1 MGANDTNSKNKSK
14 GPDAV
19 VSGKWS
25 YISGTHKSTNMKIT
39 RIASILI
46 TASAIAFT
54 LSSCKLDDPTPSF
67 TYDELV
73 KEMERVNS
81 EVSLEGNIDFMFLGP
96 DGPMEIRTKSGEK
109 NISNEQIYPELNGM
123 SYLFFQTK
131 GHYADEI
138 LSLSLYFQEFD
149 KCSVGTEIKPVRVN
163 FGAFLSNN
171 SFNFTDRIDGKI
183 VVKAIDE
190 KQITL
195 RFIKVIGSIAL
206 GDYIMNG
213 DITFD
218 ISKGSIASDKK

>member
-1 MGANDTNSKNKSK
+1 M
-14 GPDAV
+14 
-19 VSGKWS
+19 
-25 YISGTHKSTNMKIT
+25 THN
-39 RIASILI
+39 ASILI
-46 TASAIAFT
+46 AASAIIMT
-54 LSSCKLDDPTPSF
+54 ISSCKLEEPIYSTRSNEELIEQM
-67 TYDELV
+67 DE
-73 KEMERVNS
+73 MNS
-81 EVSLEGNIDFMFLGP
+81 EVSLEGDIDFMFLGP
-96 DGPMEIRTKSGEK
+96 DGPMEIKTKNCEK

-123 SYLFFQTK
+123 SYLSFQTK

-138 LSLSLYFQEFD
+138 LSLSLFFQNLD
-149 KCSVGTEIKPVRVN
+149 KCMVGTEIVPVRVS

-218 ISKGSIASDKK
+218 ISEGSIASDKK

>member
-1 MGANDTNSKNKSK
+1 
-14 GPDAV
+14 
-19 VSGKWS
+19 
-25 YISGTHKSTNMKIT
+25 MKLT

-46 TASAIAFT
+46 TVSAIILT
-54 LSSCKLDDPTPSF
+54 LSSCGLEEPTPSVS
-67 TYDELV
+67 YDEMI
-73 KEMERVNS
+73 KEMERVNT
-81 EVSLEGNIDFMFLGP
+81 ETPLEGNIGFMFLRS
-96 DGPMEIRTKSGEK
+96 DGRQMEIRTKSCEK

-138 LSLSLYFQEFD
+138 LSLSLFFQELD

-213 DITFD
+213 DITLD
-218 ISKGSIASDKK
+218 ISEGSIASDNK

>member
-1 MGANDTNSKNKSK
+1 
-14 GPDAV
+14 
-19 VSGKWS
+19 
-25 YISGTHKSTNMKIT
+25 MKIT
-39 RIASILI
+39 RIASTLI
-46 TASAIAFT
+46 TVSAIALT
-54 LSSCKLDDPTPSF
+54 LSSCGLEDPTPSF
-67 TYDELV
+67 TYDEVV

-96 DGPMEIRTKSGEK
+96 DGPMEIRTKSCEK

-138 LSLSLYFQEFD
+138 LSLFVYFQNLD
-149 KCSVGTEIKPVRVN
+149 HCSVGTEIVPVRVS
-163 FGAFLSNN
+163 FGAFLSND
-171 SFNFTDRIDGKI
+171 SFNFTDSIDGRI
-183 VVKAIDE
+183 VVKSIDGNH
-190 KQITL
+190 ITL

-218 ISKGSIASDKK
+218 ISEGSIASDNK